1 MSLFI
6 DDFKL
11 FIFLFILY
19 DFDYCL
25 GNFPNDFKV
34 VIFVFLDFYERNLF
48 GFIGFLTR
56 NVVNVEDFISLNWRG
71 YRGWV
76 FSYAITEELH
86 APVFTPE

>member
-1 MSLFI
+1 MISNCLCFYLF
-6 DDFKL
+6 F
-11 FIFLFILY
+11 Y

-25 GNFPNDFKV
+25 SSFPNDFKV
-34 VIFVFLDFYERNLF
+34 VIFVLLDFYERNLF
-48 GFIGFLTR
+48 GFTGFLTR
-56 NVVNVEDFISLNWRG
+56 NVVKEDDFISFVWRR

>member
-1 MSLFI
+1 MISNCLCFYLC
-6 DDFKL
+6 F
-11 FIFLFILY
+11 Y

-25 GNFPNDFKV
+25 GSFPNDFKV
-34 VIFVFLDFYERNLF
+34 VIFVLLDFYERNLF

-76 FSYAITEELH
+76 FSYAITEELK